1 MARGM
6 RDASIYPHPRGV
18 VNRRSIH
25 PAAGVGPCRPRVVA
39 ARREQAGR
47 FSRTGLHVA
56 AYEGYMQVCR
66 RLVDLVPGPGAKKA
80 ILFNSG
86 SEAVEN
92 AVKLA
97 RCHTGRQAV
106 VAFD

>member
-1 MARGM
+1 
-6 RDASIYPHPRGV
+6 V
-18 VNRRSIH
+18 VE
-25 PAAGVGPCRPRVVA
+25 AL
-39 ARREQAGR
+39 REQAGR
-47 FSRTGLHVA
+47 LTHTSLHVA

-66 RLVDLVPGPGAKKA
+66 RLVEAIPGPASKKA

-97 RCHTGRQAV
+97 RSYTGRRAV
-106 VAFD
+106 IAFDYGFHGRPLLFLAPHRRCKALPQGL